1 MKMLDPEK
9 QAEII
14 AQGRR
19 FMRAIWDGELAAFES
34 DQDLKMPQ
42 PPLVKAPMR
51 PEVTPIDLSRNF
63 ETLDLQND
71 LVKVLTQRRS
81 SRYYSQENMTLL
93 QLSFLLWASQ
103 GIKDIRGKSYAT
115 LRTVPSGG
123 ARHPFETYL
132 LVRDVE
138 GLEPGKYHYLPMSHQ
153 LEFLGEFD
161 DYTTIVNATLQGQ
174 TWAAKANV
182 IFYWSF
188 VAYRA
193 EWRYGVFAHR
203 ICLVDA
209 GHMDQNLYIACT
221 GLGLGTCAIGAFE
234 DSTCNALFDLD
245 GEEEFMV
252 YVAPVGTIQSADD
265 RHEKAFYQDII
276 DQGL

>member
-1 MKMLDPEK
+1 MLDPKVQQEWINK
-9 QAEII
+9 
-14 AQGRR
+14 GRY
-19 FMRAIWDGELAAFES
+19 FMKAIWNDERAAFES
-34 DQDLKMPQ
+34 DQDLKKPQ
-42 PPLVKAPMR
+42 PPLAKAPMR
-51 PEVTPIDLSRNF
+51 PGQTPIVLPRDF
-63 ETLDLQND
+63 EALDMQHD
-71 LVKVLTQRRS
+71 LVKVMTSRKS
-81 SRYYSQENMTLL
+81 SRYYSQEVVNLR
-93 QLSFLLWASQ
+93 QLSFLLWACQ
-103 GIKDIRGKSYAT
+103 GVKDIRGKSYAT

-138 GLEPGKYHYLPMSHQ
+138 GLKPGKYHYLPFEHQ
-153 LEFLGEFD
+153 LEWLGEVE
-161 DYTTIVNATLQGQ
+161 DYKDTVNRTLQGQ

-188 VAYRA
+188 VPYRA

-209 GHMDQNLYIACT
+209 GHMCQNLYLACA
-221 GLGLGTCAIGAFE
+221 GLGLGTCAIGAFD
-234 DSTCNALFDLD
+234 DSNANKLFDLD

-252 YVAPVGTIQSADD
+252 YVAPVGTIRAGDD
-265 RHEKAFYQDII
+265 IHEKAFYQDII

>member
-1 MKMLDPEK
+1 MLDPNVQK
-9 QAEII
+9 QVI
-14 AQGRR
+14 ANGRK
-19 FMRAIWDGELAAFES
+19 FMKSIWDGELEAFES
-34 DQDLKMPQ
+34 DQDLKLPQ
-42 PPLVKAPMR
+42 PPLVKAAMR
-51 PEVTPIDLSRNF
+51 PEAPPIDLPRNF
-63 ETLDLQND
+63 EILDLQND
-71 LVKVLTQRRS
+71 LIKLLTQRRS
-81 SRYYSQENMTLL
+81 RRHYSEEGMNLL

-103 GIKDIRGKSYAT
+103 GVKDIRGKSYAT

-132 LVRDVE
+132 LVRDIE
-138 GLEPGKYHYLPMSHQ
+138 GVAPGKYHYLPMSHQ
-153 LEFLGEFD
+153 LEYLGEYED
-161 DYTTIVNATLQGQ
+161 LTNIVDETLQGQ

-209 GHMDQNLYIACT
+209 GHMDQNLYIACA
-221 GLGLGTCAIGAFE
+221 GLGLGTCAIGAFSDE
-234 DSTCNALFDLD
+234 PCNKLFDLD
-245 GEEEFMV
+245 GEEEFVV
-252 YVAPVGTIQSADD
+252 YVAPVGTFQTRDES
-265 RHEKAFYQDII
+265 HEKAFYQDII